1 MTIGAMKKD
10 DRIKTDTTAPPAGGS
25 AAEVKSAKG

>member
-1 MTIGAMKKD
+1 MKKD

-25 AAEVKSAKG
+25 AAEVKK